1 MLHIGRNIIL
11 LFVVFNIFLGC
22 RNKNSKIADNKKSV
36 SSDSSNSAVTKA
48 NTSTNNKTSTDK
60 KQPTKNSVEQKVNEN
75 YADFSVLS
83 FTSQDW
89 HGGIKGSGGGTNYEI
104 TAVTNQS
111 SVNLIFDQ
119 LWIGQK
125 FYEIT
130 VIKKFPAVT
139 ADGFSANDTIY
150 IHASDYRK
158 DPDFNR
164 NIQVTDSETKKII
177 KTAEAT
183 NINPPYVY
191 KGVALIGYKLNG
203 QRVYKIIESIIKKP
217 PLFYP

>member
-1 MLHIGRNIIL
+1 MYNIGRNIIF
-11 LFVVFNIFLGC
+11 LFVVFVIFSGC
-22 RNKNSKIADNKKSV
+22 QTKTSKIADNKKNV
-36 SSDSSNSAVTKA
+36 SNDSSLSSVAPIDSSLINATKK
-48 NTSTNNKTSTDK
+48 SG
-60 KQPTKNSVEQKVNEN
+60 EQKAVVN
-75 YADFSVLS
+75 YADFIVLS

-104 TAVTNQS
+104 TAVSKQS
-111 SVNLIFDQ
+111 SANLIIDQ

-125 FYEIT
+125 YYEIT
-130 VIKKFPAVT
+130 VSKKFPSFS

-164 NIQVTDSETKKII
+164 NIQVTDSETKQII
-177 KTAEAT
+177 ETAEAV
-183 NINPPYVY
+183 NIDPPYAY
-191 KGVALIGYKLNG
+191 QGVALIGYKLNG
-203 QRVYKIIESIIKKP
+203 QHLYIPIDKIVKKA